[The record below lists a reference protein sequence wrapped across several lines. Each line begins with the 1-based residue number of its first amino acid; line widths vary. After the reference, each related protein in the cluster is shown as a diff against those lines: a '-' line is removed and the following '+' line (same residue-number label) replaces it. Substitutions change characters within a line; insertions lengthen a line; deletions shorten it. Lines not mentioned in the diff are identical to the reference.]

1 MITLINRAI
10 AGPDLHCA
18 VPLALWG
25 FLLDLSAKYG
35 ERANK
40 SLTILGQG
48 P

>member
-1 MITLINRAI
+1 MVTLINRAN

-18 VPLALWG
+18 VPLALWE

-35 ERANK
+35 ERPNK
-40 SLTILGQG
+40 SLTILARG